1 MAKTDIDDRIRGM
14 LEAFA
19 GDLANLI
26 RESAMQSVRDALGGE
41 PPARG
46 GRRGGGGGGGGTAS
60 AASRRVAKGA
70 KRPPDEIVKLTA
82 QLLDYVKTNK
92 GERIEQIAKGMG
104 VSTRELNLPVKK
116 LIGAKSIR
124 TRGQKRATQ
133 YFPK

>member
-26 RESAMQSVRDALGGE
+26 RDSAMQSVRDALGGE
-41 PPARG
+41 APARG
-46 GRRGGGGGGGGTAS
+46 GRRGGGGA
-60 AASRRVAKGA
+60 AAAAPASRRLAKGA

-82 QLLDYVKTNK
+82 QLLDYVKANK

-116 LIGAKSIR
+116 LIAGKSVR

>member
-26 RESAMQSVRDALGGE
+26 RESAMQSVREALGGE

-46 GRRGGGGGGGGTAS
+46 GRRGGGA
-60 AASRRVAKGA
+60 AAAPASRRLAKGA

-82 QLLDYVKTNK
+82 QLLDYVKANK

-116 LIGAKSIR
+116 LIAGKSIR